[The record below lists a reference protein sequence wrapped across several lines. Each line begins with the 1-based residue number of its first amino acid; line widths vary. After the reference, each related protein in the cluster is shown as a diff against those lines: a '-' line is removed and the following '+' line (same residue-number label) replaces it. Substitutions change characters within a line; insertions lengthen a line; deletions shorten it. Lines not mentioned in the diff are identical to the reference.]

1 MEKMNEQDIK
11 YFTLESS
18 NERWSRIVRMMMILW
33 AVTIVVAIVAVAA
46 VDYGWRQFISESEIE
61 SCTVS
66 TGGAGNANY
75 IGNDGDI
82 YNGGESNSKK
92 DKAEEQNSET

>member
-1 MEKMNEQDIK
+1 MMNEQDIK
-11 YFTLESS
+11 HFTLESS
-18 NERWSRIVRMMMILW
+18 NERLSRIVRMMMILW
-33 AVTIVVAIVAVAA
+33 AITIVVAIVAIAA

-66 TGGAGNANY
+66 TDGVGNANY
-75 IGNDGDI
+75 IGKDGDI
-82 YNGGESNSKK
+82 YNGSESNSKK

>member
-1 MEKMNEQDIK
+1 MMNEQDIK

-18 NERWSRIVRMMMILW
+18 HERLSRIVRMMMILW
-33 AVTIVVAIVAVAA
+33 AITIVVAIVAVAA

-66 TGGAGNANY
+66 TDGVGNANY
-75 IGNDGDI
+75 IGKDGDI
-82 YNGGESNSKK
+82 YNGSESNSKK

>member
-1 MEKMNEQDIK
+1 MMNEQDIK

-18 NERWSRIVRMMMILW
+18 NERLSRIVRMMMILW
-33 AVTIVVAIVAVAA
+33 AITIVVAIVAVAA

-66 TGGAGNANY
+66 TDGVGNANY
-75 IGNDGDI
+75 IGKDGDI
-82 YNGGESNSKK
+82 YNGSESNSKK

>member
-1 MEKMNEQDIK
+1 MMNEQDIK
-11 YFTLESS
+11 YFTLESG

-33 AVTIVVAIVAVAA
+33 AITIVAAIVAVAA

-66 TGGAGNANY
+66 TDGVGNANY
-75 IGNDGDI
+75 IGKDGDI
-82 YNGGESNSKK
+82 YNGSESNSKK

>member
-1 MEKMNEQDIK
+1 MMNEQDIK

-33 AVTIVVAIVAVAA
+33 AITIVVAIVAVAA

-66 TGGAGNANY
+66 TDGVGNANY
-75 IGNDGDI
+75 IGKDGDI
-82 YNGGESNSKK
+82 YNGSESNSKK
-92 DKAEEQNSET
+92 DKAEEQNGET

>member
-1 MEKMNEQDIK
+1 MEQKNEQSIP
-11 YFTLESS
+11 YITHENS
-18 NERWSRIVRMMMILW
+18 NARWERIVRRLMILW
-33 AVTIVVAIVAVAA
+33 IITVIVAIIAIAA
-46 VDYGWRQFISESEIE
+46 VDYGWRQFISESEIA
-61 SCTVS
+61 SYTVS
-66 TGGAGNANY
+66 TGGVGNANY

>member
-1 MEKMNEQDIK
+1 MMNEQDIK

-33 AVTIVVAIVAVAA
+33 AITIVAAIVTVAA

-66 TGGAGNANY
+66 TDGVGNANY
-75 IGNDGDI
+75 IGKDGDI
-82 YNGGESNSKK
+82 YNGSESNSKK

>member
-1 MEKMNEQDIK
+1 MMNEQDIK

-33 AVTIVVAIVAVAA
+33 AITIVVAIVAVAA

-66 TGGAGNANY
+66 TDGVGNANY
-75 IGNDGDI
+75 IGKDGDI
-82 YNGGESNSKK
+82 YNGSESNSKK
-92 DKAEEQNSET
+92 DNAEEQNSET

>member
-1 MEKMNEQDIK
+1 MMNEQDIK
-11 YFTLESS
+11 YFTLESG

-33 AVTIVVAIVAVAA
+33 AITIVAAIVAVAA
-46 VDYGWRQFISESEIE
+46 VDYGWRQLISESEIE

-66 TGGAGNANY
+66 TDGVGNANY
-75 IGNDGDI
+75 IGKDGDI
-82 YNGGESNSKK
+82 YNGSESNSKK

>member
-1 MEKMNEQDIK
+1 MMNEQDIK
-11 YFTLESS
+11 YFTLESG

-33 AVTIVVAIVAVAA
+33 AITIVAAIVAVAA

-66 TGGAGNANY
+66 TDGVGNANY
-75 IGNDGDI
+75 IGKDGDI

-92 DKAEEQNSET
+92 DKTEEQNSET

>member
-1 MEKMNEQDIK
+1 MMNEQDIK

-33 AVTIVVAIVAVAA
+33 AITIVVAIVAVAA

-66 TGGAGNANY
+66 TDGVGNANY
-75 IGNDGDI
+75 IGKDGDI
-82 YNGGESNSKK
+82 YNGSESNSKK

>member
-1 MEKMNEQDIK
+1 MMNEQDIK
-11 YFTLESS
+11 HFTLESS
-18 NERWSRIVRMMMILW
+18 NERLSRIVRMMMILW
-33 AVTIVVAIVAVAA
+33 AITIVVAIVAIAA

-66 TGGAGNANY
+66 TDGVGDANY
-75 IGNDGDI
+75 IGKDGDI
-82 YNGGESNSKK
+82 YNGSESNSKK

>member
-1 MEKMNEQDIK
+1 MMNEQDIK
-11 YFTLESS
+11 HFTLESS
-18 NERWSRIVRMMMILW
+18 NERLSRIVRMMMILW
-33 AVTIVVAIVAVAA
+33 AITIVVAIVAVAA

-66 TGGAGNANY
+66 TDGVGNANY
-75 IGNDGDI
+75 IGKDGDI
-82 YNGGESNSKK
+82 YNGSESNSKK